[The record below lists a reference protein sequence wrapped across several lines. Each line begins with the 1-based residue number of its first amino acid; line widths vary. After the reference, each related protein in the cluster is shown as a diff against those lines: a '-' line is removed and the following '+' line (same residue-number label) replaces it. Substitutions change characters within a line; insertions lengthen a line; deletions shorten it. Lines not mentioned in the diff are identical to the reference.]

1 MSGGVDSSV
10 AAELLRAAGHEVIG
24 VFMRHGEP
32 APGNAPGDSPATA
45 YRSAPAD
52 GVGPTGAGTAPAAR
66 TAGRSAVLPIIER
79 AAHKQGC
86 CTAADAEDARRVAD
100 RLNIPFY
107 ALDFQDEFGRI
118 IDYFVAEY
126 AAARTPNPCVVCN
139 TWLKFGRLFDYA
151 DSVQADYVATGHY
164 ARIVSAANGRP
175 SLAVGVDEAKDQ
187 SYALFGIDRRLLD
200 RMMLP
205 VGGYRKPEIRDLAQ
219 RLGLRVADKKE
230 SQEICFV
237 PEGDHAAFIR
247 GRIGPSAS
255 AGAIVTTDGQEVGR
269 HDGLERFTIGQR
281 KGLGVAL
288 GEPRFVVRL
297 EPATGR
303 VVIGSKADLARDE
316 LTAANTNWLSDPPDG
331 PLRCAV
337 KIRYNSRRVPA
348 AVEPLPGERLR
359 CRFDEPQFGVA
370 PGQAVVCYVGEQVV
384 GGGWIE

>member
-1 MSGGVDSSV
+1 
-10 AAELLRAAGHEVIG
+10 
-24 VFMRHGEP
+24 MRHGEP
-32 APGNAPGDSPATA
+32 AVS
-45 YRSAPAD
+45 SC
-52 GVGPTGAGTAPAAR
+52 R
-66 TAGRSAVLPIIER
+66 TAAADPSASTVVSGDPASRTSARQAVLPIVER

-151 DSVQADYVATGHY
+151 DSVQADFVATGHY
-164 ARIVSAANGRP
+164 ARIVAAADGSP
-175 SLAVGVDEAKDQ
+175 ALAVGVDEAKDQ
-187 SYALFGIDRRLLD
+187 SYALFGIDRRLLS
-200 RMMLP
+200 RMLLP
-205 VGGYRKPEIRDLAQ
+205 VGGYRKPEIRQLAQ

-247 GRIGPSAS
+247 GRIGPSAT
-255 AGAIVTTDGQEVGR
+255 AGTIVTTDGEEVGR

-303 VVIGSKADLARDE
+303 VVIGTKAELARDE
-316 LTAANTNWLSDPPDG
+316 LTAANTNWLIEPPEG

-348 AVEPLPGERLR
+348 TVEPLPGERLH

-370 PGQAVVCYVGEQVV
+370 PGQAVVCYVGQQVG

>member
-1 MSGGVDSSV
+1 MAFSCVTASQPRASGSDS
-10 AAELLRAAGHEVIG
+10 AAAC
-24 VFMRHGEP
+24 
-32 APGNAPGDSPATA
+32 
-45 YRSAPAD
+45 RSAPA
-52 GVGPTGAGTAPAAR
+52 GLNVGTGGEGARSIWAAR
-66 TAGRSAVLPIIER
+66 GFTDYR
-79 AAHKQGC
+79 AATHKQGC
-86 CTAADAEDARRVAD
+86 CTAVDAEDARRVAD

-151 DSVQADYVATGHY
+151 DSVQAQYVATGHY
-164 ARIVSAANGRP
+164 ARIVAAADGSP
-175 SLAVGVDEAKDQ
+175 ALAVGVDEAKDQ
-187 SYALFGIDRRLLD
+187 SYALFGIDRRLLA

-205 VGGYRKPEIRDLAQ
+205 VGGFRKPEIREMAQ

-247 GRIGPSAS
+247 GRIGPSAT
-255 AGAIVTTDGQEVGR
+255 AGTIVTTDGQEVGR

-303 VVIGSKADLARDE
+303 VVIGTKAELARDE
-316 LTAANTNWLSDPPDG
+316 LTAANTNWLVDPPDG
-331 PLRCAV
+331 PLR
-337 KIRYNSRRVPA
+337 SR
-348 AVEPLPGERLR
+348 
-359 CRFDEPQFGVA
+359 
-370 PGQAVVCYVGEQVV
+370 
-384 GGGWIE
+384 